1 MRYCSGPI
9 IPSCLSPRSALLD
22 RTEMGVDKQLAS
34 QYPYQP
40 VALENS
46 IGFKGVCHDERG
58 RREYKGFAQGIVSP

>member
-1 MRYCSGPI
+1 
-9 IPSCLSPRSALLD
+9 
-22 RTEMGVDKQLAS
+22 MGVDKQLAS

-46 IGFKGVCHDERG
+46 IGFKGVCRDERG